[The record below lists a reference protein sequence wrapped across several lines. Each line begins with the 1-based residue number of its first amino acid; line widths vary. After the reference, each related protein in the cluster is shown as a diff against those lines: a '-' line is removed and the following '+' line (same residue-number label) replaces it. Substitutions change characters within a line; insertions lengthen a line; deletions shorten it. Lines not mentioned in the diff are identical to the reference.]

1 MKSVLIVDNNRN
13 AVVSYR
19 ANDARGRDKKQ
30 AMTRAVTYLDDS
42 VSSSKELRLK
52 PSDAIFEAN

>member
-13 AVVSYR
+13 AVISYR

-42 VSSSKELRLK
+42 ISSSKELRLK
-52 PSDAIFEAN
+52 PSDAVSEAN